1 MFPKKNPTAHSSGLS
16 IALTRSLPCIIR
28 PMNFRL
34 LAIATILFLVISGC
48 GYNPARDKDCPGC
61 DLNGA
66 NLSKV
71 FLVETNLT
79 DANLT
84 GANLSRANL
93 SQVSLVFANLTNAN
107 LANANLAVANLTGAD
122 LDGVH
127 GADFSGVENV
137 NPKYLKD

>member
-1 MFPKKNPTAHSSGLS
+1 MPKKNPTAHSRGLS
-16 IALTRSLPCIIR
+16 IALTRRPPCIIR
-28 PMNFRL
+28 PMNVRL

-48 GYNPARDKDCPGC
+48 GYDPGRDKDCSGC

-79 DANLT
+79 DANL
-84 GANLSRANL
+84 ARANL

-107 LANANLAVANLTGAD
+107 LANANLSVANLTGAD

-127 GADFSGVENV
+127 GADFSGAENV

>member
-1 MFPKKNPTAHSSGLS
+1 
-16 IALTRSLPCIIR
+16 
-28 PMNFRL
+28 MNVRL

-79 DANLT
+79 EANLT
-84 GANLSRANL
+84 GANLTGANL
-93 SQVSLVFANLTNAN
+93 DGAN
-107 LANANLAVANLTGAD
+107 
-122 LDGVH
+122 LDGVI
-127 GADFSGVENV
+127 GADFSSALNV
-137 NPKYLKD
+137 PDKYLKD